1 MYSDMLQSIEGV
13 TIFPLISLVLFF
25 VFFVGMLIKVFR
37 MDKSHLN
44 EMSQMPLNQDAN
56 TSKNGENSHVG

>member
-37 MDKSHLN
+37 MDKRHLN